1 MMTQK
6 ISELADGELDGHEA
20 AGAYAALKSGG
31 EALEAWRRYHLISD
45 AMRDTRL
52 LSDGFAQRVA
62 ARLAEEPTV
71 LAPAA
76 RPAPARS
83 LPWYATR
90 VAAGLAAVAFVG
102 FSAMNLF
109 DQGPGQAPLAQQAK
123 PAAAAPVA
131 ASVPVVVPA
140 SESAR
145 DYMQAHQGYSPRN
158 ALQGYVDTRQVQ
170 TVSGRT
176 ARQP

>member
-1 MMTQK
+1 MTMQK

-20 AGAYAALKSGG
+20 DGAYAALKSDG
-31 EALEAWRRYHLISD
+31 EAFEAWRRYHLISD

-52 LSDGFAQRVA
+52 LSAGFADRVS

-71 LAPAA
+71 LAPRALA
-76 RPAPARS
+76 APARS

-90 VAAGLAAVAFVG
+90 VAAGVAAVAFFG
-102 FSAMNLF
+102 FAAVSVL
-109 DQGPGQAPLAQQAK
+109 DQGAAPQLAQTPK
-123 PAAAAPVA
+123 PAEPAVAAAAPA
-131 ASVPVVVPA
+131 VVPA
-140 SESAR
+140 SASAL

-170 TVSGRT
+170 TVSGRA

>member
-1 MMTQK
+1 MQK

-20 AGAYAALKSGG
+20 AGAYSALKSGG
-31 EALEAWRRYHLISD
+31 ESLEAWHRYHLISD

-52 LSDGFAQRVA
+52 LSDGFAERVA
-62 ARLAEEPTV
+62 VRLAAEPTV
-71 LAPAA
+71 LAPKALA
-76 RPAPARS
+76 APARS

-90 VAAGLAAVAFVG
+90 VAAGIAAVAFVG
-102 FSAMNLF
+102 FATMTML
-109 DQGPGQAPLAQQAK
+109 DQGVAPQMAQTPK
-123 PAAAAPVA
+123 GAAPAGA
-131 ASVPVVVPA
+131 APAIVPA

>member
-1 MMTQK
+1 MTMQK

-52 LSDGFAQRVA
+52 LSAGFAERVA
-62 ARLAEEPTV
+62 ARLAAEPTV
-71 LAPAA
+71 LAPKAMA
-76 RPAPARS
+76 APARS

-90 VAAGLAAVAFVG
+90 VAAGIAAVAFVG
-102 FSAMNLF
+102 FATVSVL
-109 DQGPGQAPLAQQAK
+109 DQGAAPQLAQTPKAEE
-123 PAAAAPVA
+123 PAVAVAAPA
-131 ASVPVVVPA
+131 VVPA

>member
-1 MMTQK
+1 MTTQK
-6 ISELADGELDGHEA
+6 ISELADGELEGHEA

-31 EALEAWRRYHLISD
+31 EAHEAWRRYHLISD

-52 LSDGFAQRVA
+52 LSDGFAERVA
-62 ARLAEEPTV
+62 ERLAAEPTV
-71 LAPAA
+71 LALKALA
-76 RPAPARS
+76 APARS

-90 VAAGLAAVAFVG
+90 VAAGIAAVAFVG
-102 FSAMNLF
+102 FATMSVL
-109 DQGPGQAPLAQQAK
+109 DQGAALPMAQAPKAAE
-123 PAAAAPVA
+123 PAVAAPA
-131 ASVPVVVPA
+131 IVPA

>member
-1 MMTQK
+1 MMMQK
-6 ISELADGELDGHEA
+6 ISELADGELGGHEA
-20 AGAYAALKSGG
+20 DGAYAALKSGG

-52 LSDGFAQRVA
+52 LSAGFAERVA
-62 ARLAEEPTV
+62 AGLAAEPTV
-71 LAPAA
+71 LAPKALA
-76 RPAPARS
+76 APARS

-90 VAAGLAAVAFVG
+90 IAAGIAAVAFVG
-102 FSAMNLF
+102 FATLSVL
-109 DQGPGQAPLAQQAK
+109 DQGTAPQMAQTPKSAE
-123 PAAAAPVA
+123 PAVAVVAPA
-131 ASVPVVVPA
+131 VVPA

-170 TVSGRT
+170 TVSGRA

>member
-1 MMTQK
+1 MTTQK
-6 ISELADGELDGHEA
+6 ISELADGELDGQEA

-52 LSDGFAQRVA
+52 LSAGFADRVA
-62 ARLAEEPTV
+62 ASLAAEPTV
-71 LAPAA
+71 LAPKALA
-76 RPAPARS
+76 APART

-90 VAAGLAAVAFVG
+90 VAAGIAAVGFVG
-102 FSAMNLF
+102 FATMSVL
-109 DQGPGQAPLAQQAK
+109 DQGATPQGAKAPKAAE
-123 PAAAAPVA
+123 PAIAVA
-131 ASVPVVVPA
+131 ASAVVPA

>member
-1 MMTQK
+1 MQK

-31 EALEAWRRYHLISD
+31 EALDAWRRYHLISD

-52 LSDGFAQRVA
+52 LSAGFAERVS

-71 LAPAA
+71 LAPKALA
-76 RPAPARS
+76 MPRRS

-90 VAAGLAAVAFVG
+90 VAAGIAAVGFVG
-102 FSAMNLF
+102 FATMGLL
-109 DQGPGQAPLAQQAK
+109 DQGSAPQLAQSPRPAAE
-123 PAAAAPVA
+123 PAVAAAAPA
-131 ASVPVVVPA
+131 PTAVPVA
-140 SESAR
+140 ESAR

-158 ALQGYVDTRQVQ
+158 PLQGYVDTRRVQ
-170 TVSGRT
+170 TVSGKP

>member
-1 MMTQK
+1 MTTQK

-52 LSDGFAQRVA
+52 LSAGFADRVA
-62 ARLAEEPTV
+62 ARLAVEPTV
-71 LAPAA
+71 LAPRVPA
-76 RPAPARS
+76 APARG

-90 VAAGLAAVAFVG
+90 IAAGFAAVAFVG
-102 FSAMNLF
+102 FATMSVL
-109 DQGPGQAPLAQQAK
+109 DQS
-123 PAAAAPVA
+123 AAPQMAKAPKAAEPAVA
-131 ASVPVVVPA
+131 AVVPA
-140 SESAR
+140 VVPAPESAL

>member
-1 MMTQK
+1 MTMQR

-52 LSDGFAQRVA
+52 LSEGFAQRVT
-62 ARLAEEPTV
+62 ARLAQEPTV

-76 RPAPARS
+76 RTAPARS

-90 VAAGLAAVAFVG
+90 VAAGVAAIAFVG
-102 FSAMNLF
+102 FAAVNTF
-109 DQGPGQAPLAQQAK
+109 DQGSGQQPLAQQPK
-123 PAAAAPVA
+123 PAASVAVSAPVI
-131 ASVPVVVPA
+131 VPA
-140 SESAR
+140 SESAK

>member
-1 MMTQK
+1 MTMQR

-45 AMRDTRL
+45 AMRDTGL
-52 LSDGFAQRVA
+52 LSAGFADRVA
-62 ARLAEEPTV
+62 ARLASEPTV
-71 LAPAA
+71 LAPKALA
-76 RPAPARS
+76 APARRG

-90 VAAGLAAVAFVG
+90 VAAGIAAVGFVG
-102 FSAMNLF
+102 LVANSML
-109 DQGPGQAPLAQQAK
+109 DQGSGPAPLAQQPK
-123 PAAAAPVA
+123 LAAAVAESAPA
-131 ASVPVVVPA
+131 VVPA
-140 SESAR
+140 SDSAK

-170 TVSGRT
+170 TVSGR
-176 ARQP
+176 APRQP

>member
-1 MMTQK
+1 MTMQR

-20 AGAYAALKSGG
+20 VGAYAALKSGG

-52 LSDGFAQRVA
+52 LSEGFAQRVA

-71 LAPAA
+71 LAPKALA
-76 RPAPARS
+76 APARS

-90 VAAGLAAVAFVG
+90 VAAGIAAVGFVG
-102 FSAMNLF
+102 FATLSVL
-109 DQGPGQAPLAQQAK
+109 DQGATSQTAQT
-123 PAAAAPVA
+123 PRGAAPAVAVA
-131 ASVPVVVPA
+131 APAIVPA

>member
-1 MMTQK
+1 MQK
-6 ISELADGELDGHEA
+6 ISELADGELDGGEA
-20 AGAYAALKSGG
+20 TGAYAALKSGG

-52 LSDGFAQRVA
+52 LSAGFSERVA
-62 ARLAEEPTV
+62 ARLELEPTV
-71 LAPAA
+71 LAPKALL
-76 RPAPARS
+76 APVRG

-90 VAAGLAAVAFVG
+90 VAAGLAGIAFVG
-102 FSAMNLF
+102 FVAVPVF
-109 DQGPGQAPLAQQAK
+109 EQGATQPLAKK
-123 PAAAAPVA
+123 PDPVAPVIA
-131 ASVPVVVPA
+131 TAEPAPVVVPT
-140 SESAR
+140 SEAAR

-176 ARQP
+176 TRQP

>member
-1 MMTQK
+1 MTTQK
-6 ISELADGELDGHEA
+6 ISELADGELDGHDA
-20 AGAYAALKSGG
+20 AAAYSALKSGG
-31 EALEAWRRYHLISD
+31 EPLEAWRRYHLISD

-71 LAPAA
+71 LAPKALI
-76 RPAPARS
+76 APARS

-90 VAAGLAAVAFVG
+90 VAAGIAAVSFVG
-102 FSAMNLF
+102 FATMSML
-109 DQGPGQAPLAQQAK
+109 DQGGTHRVAQTPK
-123 PAAAAPVA
+123 AAAPAVA
-131 ASVPVVVPA
+131 IVAPAAVPT
-140 SESAR
+140 SESAL

-158 ALQGYVDTRQVQ
+158 SLQGHVDTRQVQ
-170 TVSGRT
+170 TVSGRI